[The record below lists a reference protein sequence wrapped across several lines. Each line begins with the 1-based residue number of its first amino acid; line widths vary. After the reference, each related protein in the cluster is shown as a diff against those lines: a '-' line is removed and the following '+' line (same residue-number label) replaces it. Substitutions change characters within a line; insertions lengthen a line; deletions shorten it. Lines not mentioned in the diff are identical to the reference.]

1 MHEVPHTEAKE
12 ENVMPDVRTMYDK
25 EFLYS
30 FDLQGRDVTVE
41 IVRVKGGELT
51 GEGGKKSKKP
61 VVYFKGKEKGLALNI
76 TNARII
82 ASLYGSFKSED
93 WLGKRVTLY
102 PTTTTFGKETVD
114 CIRIRPTKPNGNKTA
129 QPDPEPP
136 ADEPDESEPGSDDGE
151 GESE

>member
-1 MHEVPHTEAKE
+1 
-12 ENVMPDVRTMYDK
+12 MPDVRTMYDK

-41 IVRVKGGELT
+41 IARVKGGELT
-51 GEGGKKSKKP
+51 GTGGKKNKKP
-61 VVYFKGKEKGLALNI
+61 VLYFKGKEKGLALNI

-82 ASLYGSFKSED
+82 ASMYGSFKSED

-114 CIRIRPTKPNGNKTA
+114 CIRIRPTKPNGKQAT
-129 QPDPEPP
+129 QPDPEPEDAP
-136 ADEPDESEPGSDDGE
+136 EPGSDDGE
-151 GESE
+151 GDPQ